1 MPKPSTIH
9 KPELHSTQQSSNWG
23 IGLLIIIFR
32 LLLLSVGGAAAG
44 LLGIA
49 IAQVVPGDVD
59 NPPFLET
66 VLRSAGS
73 LRRDVQQLPERS
85 EPDSADPQSSP
96 QADDPSTASD
106 PTLEDS
112 DSAAESLSGFTPEQ
126 QKRLQSE
133 IDQLQAQLTT
143 VRDRTSEIEA
153 LVGSQPSPSSL
164 EERLQNLEQQLTS
177 EQTRPSSDPASPV
190 PAVDSSISRDG
201 DILMTLPSDALFGTD
216 PAILSSDSQAVLDTI
231 VDEIQNYPGAAVQ
244 VAGFAASQNSPEG
257 DRRRAFEQATAIKQ
271 YLADALSEQSYHWV
285 VVGYGRLQR
294 SDAGVSPDESLNRRI
309 EISITPQ

>member
-1 MPKPSTIH
+1 MTKPSTIH

-23 IGLLIIIFR
+23 IGLLVIIFR

-59 NPPFLET
+59 NPPFFET
-66 VLRSAGS
+66 VLRRAAS
-73 LRRDVQQLPERS
+73 LRRDVRQLPERS
-85 EPDSADPQSSP
+85 EPDLADPQSSP
-96 QADDPSTASD
+96 QADDSSTASN

-112 DSAAESLSGFTPEQ
+112 DSAAESPSSFTPEQ
-126 QKRLQSE
+126 QQRLQSE
-133 IDQLQAQLTT
+133 VNQLQAQLTT

-177 EQTRPSSDPASPV
+177 EQARPSSDALPA
-190 PAVDSSISRDG
+190 PAIDSSISRDG

-216 PAILSSDSQAVLDTI
+216 PAILRSDSQAVLDTI
-231 VDEIQNYPGAAVQ
+231 VEEIQNYPGAAVQ
-244 VAGFAASQNSPEG
+244 VAGFAATQNSPES

-271 YLADALSEQSYHWV
+271 YLADALGEQSYHWV

-294 SDAGVSPDESLNRRI
+294 SDADVSPDESLNRRI
-309 EISITPQ
+309 EISIMTE